1 MEHCGFFD
9 ARLEAG
15 EYDRVYTADQHAQYF
30 ASFIG
35 NGVFKYNPI
44 LGVVESTTPGLS
56 VTLTP
61 GQAWINGYWY
71 KNDEDLELPIALPDE
86 SQPRIDAIAIRWNS
100 ITRDIKA
107 VVIQGEPNSTPIAP
121 TPVRDMVNY
130 DLVLAHIRVN
140 ASALRI
146 EDANITDTRLDF
158 DICGFVYTLI
168 DRGEEASLENRVNV
182 LSNKV
187 DTIFPIVYDS
197 KIKGQ
202 EIKLAHPNIDL
213 VVAQLNYSKDYGVS
227 ILKDYEYKRTLS
239 GAKLS
244 TFGRISN
251 YAKVLYSLGNVFY
264 IEKDSIIT
272 NLDGLAISIETVRGT
287 SRSETYI
294 KGSKNITDVFASQ
307 QGLQLVL
314 SGLSGNPNISAIY
327 YDSSEDKTF
336 FLYNIANSAWWDY
349 GVAGIGKDGIG
360 LSFRY
365 SPLYMNETIIGLS
378 QHNQLLNTMLGV

>member
-86 SQPRIDAIAIRWNS
+86 SQPRIDAVAIRWNS

-121 TPVRDMVNY
+121 TPVRDMVNF
-130 DLVLAHIRVN
+130 DLILAHVRVN

-146 EDANITDTRLDF
+146 EDANITDTRVDF

-168 DRGEEASLENRVNV
+168 DRGEEASLERQLAELRDRYDNQIPIIQ
-182 LSNKV
+182 KEAFGHKIFED
-187 DTIFPIVYDS
+187 DTFYYYYA
-197 KIKGQ
+197 GGG
-202 EIKLAHPNIDL
+202 ERTMNIY
-213 VVAQLNYSKDYGVS
+213 AWKQGRW
-227 ILKDYEYKRTLS
+227 YETKS
-239 GAKLS
+239 
-244 TFGRISN
+244 
-251 YAKVLYSLGNVFY
+251 
-264 IEKDSIIT
+264 
-272 NLDGLAISIETVRGT
+272 ETVRYEYVDRNYRCPFKPVLASTIPGVPT
-287 SRSETYI
+287 NIFEDGPQYYKDTYVLGYVNG
-294 KGSKNITDVFASQ
+294 KCDCPVSTDVSNK
-307 QGLQLVL
+307 QLIFYFDRK
-314 SGLSGNPNISAIY
+314 GGNNTHSA
-327 YDSSEDKTF
+327 
-336 FLYNIANSAWWDY
+336 
-349 GVAGIGKDGIG
+349 DGIYLFYHSG
-360 LSFRY
+360 DNKTYFLFNRY
-365 SPLYMNETIIGLS
+365 STIGYYSDDYWQFLGDIFNYGKENYEDLFTLLSNQTQMNT
-378 QHNQLLNTMLGV
+378 QLLSTMLGV